1 MKLNMPKVSGFVL
14 AAALLVTGCQNAV
27 IKLTMDVPGEIK
39 LSEISK
45 IALVDFNALPGDPFG
60 DAVAADAETCA
71 LVQRAV
77 TAAIARSHT
86 WEVARLD
93 VEQAVAAFDQGVL
106 PNRRFDAIAY
116 GRVWWQFPPER
127 DVMKP
132 ALFNLETKTTVTYT
146 IQVPDTPEMQSVKE
160 LGNSMKQLGSSLK
173 SLTSAFSGGSKSD
186 QQQPQQTSSQPMK
199 LVEKKV
205 DLITKTE
212 DVLELTGHRAREAT
226 LMLALS
232 IYRIRADGTIEKLVD
247 TFVAQG
253 QTFELDNGQFSSK
266 FGSLGDN
273 NPASGTLENVAEP
286 EVQEGTTALPA
297 HLVTLPSDMQAK
309 LMLAVR
315 TADEIG
321 KSLAPHKVVRLVPHD
336 FSDKKLQKLLQN
348 RAYSA
353 AEQYALRFI
362 RMALGAEVSEKVAPL
377 EAYGKP
383 KYHVDPSPASDIEA
397 VSGDGAVA
405 AVERLVVKRD
415 CVEALF
421 ALGLSQEA
429 MGRAEE
435 ALYTYRYVFGL
446 DASSA
451 AAEGIARC
459 HEAIG
464 EAARI
469 AEQSRS
475 VRKAGRKSQLD

>member
-1 MKLNMPKVSGFVL
+1 MKLNMPKVTGFVL
-14 AAALLVTGCQNAV
+14 AAALLVTGCQNAI
-27 IKLTMDVPGEIK
+27 IKLTMDVPGEFK

-45 IALVDFNALPGDPFG
+45 IALIDFNSLPGDPFAG
-60 DAVAADAETCA
+60 AVAADAETCA

-77 TAAIARSHT
+77 AAAIARSHT

-106 PNRRFDAIAY
+106 PNRRFNAIAY

-127 DVMKP
+127 NVMKP
-132 ALFNLETKTTVTYT
+132 ALFNLETKTRVTYT
-146 IQVPDTPEMQSVKE
+146 IQVPDTSELGSVKE
-160 LGNSMKQLGSSLK
+160 LGNSVKELGNSLK
-173 SLTSAFSGGSKSD
+173 SLTSAFGGGLKSGG
-186 QQQPQQTSSQPMK
+186 QQQTSSQPMK
-199 LVEKKV
+199 LVEKQI

-212 DVLELTGHRAREAT
+212 DVLELAGHRAREAT

-232 IYRIRADGTIEKLVD
+232 IYRVRADGTIEKLVD

-253 QTFELDNGQFSSK
+253 QSFELDNGQFSSK
-266 FGSLGDN
+266 LGSFGGKK
-273 NPASGTLENVAEP
+273 PISGKTAVAEP

-315 TADEIG
+315 AADEIG

-336 FSDKKLQKLLQN
+336 FSDTKLQKLLQN
-348 RAYSA
+348 RAYAA

-362 RMALGAEVSEKVAPL
+362 RKALGAEVAAKVPPL

-383 KYHVDPSPASDIEA
+383 KYHVEPSSDADIEA
-397 VSGDGAVA
+397 ISGDDAAA
-405 AVERLVVKRD
+405 AVERLVAKRD
-415 CVEALF
+415 CVEPLF

-435 ALYTYRYVFGL
+435 ALYTYRYVFRL

-459 HEAIG
+459 HEALG
-464 EAARI
+464 SAARI
-469 AEQSRS
+469 AEQSKS
-475 VRKAGRKSQLD
+475 TKKAGARSSLD